1 MNRRL
6 SVALAA
12 YGVWNQAILLFLF
25 EPLKEWVS
33 GFLPVGTTVGEVRL
47 LGLSFDG
54 FAVRDPEHAVG
65 WVPQLLFLVVSGLL
79 MYGVFRGSATVRPR
93 VRAVVALGG
102 ALLLASGAAMLIAPA
117 LDPGAASALPA
128 YGEWVVRAQLGEVPA
143 AAAQFALLT
152 LWVPLIPWFLVWR
165 YRALPPLRDH
175 FGTMEDAESRE
186 DGPEGAHRGREKAR
200 TGHDADHAGREE
212 TQEPQEVK
220 EVQEGP
226 AEVVPRAVTA
236 RERRHLV
243 CAGLIPAVLL
253 AVAGG
258 PVLRH
263 VRVRYLSQGAPGS
276 PDASITFD
284 PDLWNSYTPP
294 PLVAE
299 WSGVLYPA
307 LRLRPLRT
315 EMVAGW
321 TVTLV
326 VCAVFLGVL
335 ALALRSVATRSAGLV
350 RRPPAEPGAT
360 TASAPA
366 GPAAYLGLVMK
377 GWYATLLAAVVAAFV
392 DGRLLRWFAPRRE
405 NGTALTDHLGVALGD
420 AVRFGAAWGWTTG
433 LACLAVVLLMA
444 RRAAP
449 APPAPPVA
457 PRADAYEKGPDHV
470 DATQPSRQDAARS
483 DRQGEEQPVRED
495 EGPPGRQ
502 DEGQPVRECE
512 EQSAHGE

>member
-6 SVALAA
+6 SVALAVH
-12 YGVWNQAILLFLF
+12 GVWNQAVVLFLF

-33 GFLPVGTTVGEVRL
+33 GLLPAGTAVGEVRL

-54 FAVRDPEHAVG
+54 FAVRDPEHVAG
-65 WVPQLLFLVVSGLL
+65 WVPQLVFLVVGGLL
-79 MYGVFRGSATVRPR
+79 MYGVFRGSAGVRPR
-93 VRAVVALGG
+93 VRTVLALGG
-102 ALLLASGAAMLIAPA
+102 ALLLASGAAMLITPA
-117 LDPGAASALPA
+117 LEPDAASVLPT

-165 YRALPPLRDH
+165 YRALPPLRAH
-175 FGTMEDAESRE
+175 FGTMEGAESRE
-186 DGPEGAHRGREKAR
+186 DGPEGAHGDREEVRAGAEKTQEARESREGRE
-200 TGHDADHAGREE
+200 G
-212 TQEPQEVK
+212 
-220 EVQEGP
+220 QEGP
-226 AEVVPRAVTA
+226 AEAVPPAVTA

-263 VRVRYLSQGAPGS
+263 VRVRHLSQGAPGS
-276 PDASITFD
+276 PDVSVTFD
-284 PDLWNSYTPP
+284 PDLWNSYAPP

-315 EMVAGW
+315 EMAVGW

-335 ALALRSVATRSAGLV
+335 ALVLRSVATRSAGLV
-350 RRPPAEPGAT
+350 RRPPAETGAT
-360 TASAPA
+360 PAFAPA

-377 GWYATLLAAVVAAFV
+377 GWYATLLAAAVAAFV

-405 NGTALTDHLGVALGD
+405 SGTAVTDHLGVALGD
-420 AVRFGAAWGWTTG
+420 AVRFGAAWGWATG
-433 LACLAVVLLMA
+433 LACLAAVLLMR

-449 APPAPPVA
+449 SAPPP
-457 PRADAYEKGPDHV
+457 DGYEKRPDHA
-470 DATQPSRQDAARS
+470 DEAQPGRQDAMRS
-483 DRQGEEQPVRED
+483 GRQDEGQPGRQDEGQPARQGEEQPD
-495 EGPPGRQ
+495 RQ
-502 DEGQPVRECE
+502 AGKQPVRECE
-512 EQSAHGE
+512 EQSVHGE

>member
-6 SVALAA
+6 SVALAV
-12 YGVWNQAILLFLF
+12 YGVWNQAIILFLF

-33 GFLPVGTTVGEVRL
+33 GFLPAGTAVGEVRL

-65 WVPQLLFLVVSGLL
+65 WVPQLVFLVVGGLL
-79 MYGVFRGSATVRPR
+79 MYGVFRGSAAVRPR
-93 VRAVVALGG
+93 VRAVLALGG
-102 ALLLASGAAMLIAPA
+102 ALLLASGAATLITPA
-117 LDPGAASALPA
+117 LDPGAASALPS

-165 YRALPPLRDH
+165 YRALPPLRAH
-175 FGTMEDAESRE
+175 FGTMEGAESRE
-186 DGPEGAHRGREKAR
+186 GGPEGAHG
-200 TGHDADHAGREE
+200 GREE
-212 TQEPQEVK
+212 VQAGAENTQEARESR
-220 EVQEGP
+220 EGP
-226 AEVVPRAVTA
+226 AEAVPPAVTA

-276 PDASITFD
+276 PDVSVTFD

-315 EMVAGW
+315 EMTVGW

-335 ALALRSVATRSAGLV
+335 ALVLRSVATRSAGLV
-350 RRPPAEPGAT
+350 RRPPAESGAT
-360 TASAPA
+360 PAFAPA

-377 GWYATLLAAVVAAFV
+377 GWYATLLAAAVAAFV

-405 NGTALTDHLGVALGD
+405 SGTAVTDHLGVALGD
-420 AVRFGAAWGWTTG
+420 AVRFGAAWGWATG
-433 LACLAVVLLMA
+433 LACLAAVLLMR

-449 APPAPPVA
+449 AAPP
-457 PRADAYEKGPDHV
+457 PDAYEKRPDHA
-470 DATQPSRQDAARS
+470 DETQPGRQDAMRS
-483 DRQGEEQPVRED
+483 GRRDMMRSGRQDGGQPDRRGEEQPGRQGEEQLS
-495 EGPPGRQ
+495 RQ
-502 DEGQPVRECE
+502 SEEQPVRECE